1 LIQSKFPD
9 SYLNF
14 NDDRIKK
21 EAASIMEIKAWEISS
36 EDKAHQ
42 NNPSNKYDFIMQK
55 VIDSNSPLLVSTDG
69 AHDLLN
75 PGTTL
80 ENASTKTTSAFVIS
94 TCDIRNGESI
104 ETKEWKN
111 RPTLPLLCRA
121 TKLPQFIGST
131 PSDIATGELFGI
143 AMSELSLHQQIPRII
158 ITDSKSTRDLLL
170 ELRTNKAIDM
180 IDRNYVRKVAG
191 GVSKFIFH
199 LFQKKF
205 LGMSDTK
212 SDPIPPVLRHSL
224 KAVQHRMCKEALTWT
239 HVDDDIPSNPTAKS
253 SQRVW
258 EATYWDGNQDR
269 TVWKVNSHQLND
281 EGNRI
286 KSTPRYN
293 NLVPNLC
300 VLSANHHADACA
312 DLAKLFHQPTRNIKI
327 AYSLLRFSLMWN
339 GMTIDRNI
347 SEVIRKAIS
356 VERLKRLQ
364 RKPTQGFLHRILKY
378 STSDWTSFQN
388 NKGLFRSLI
397 GLSRTHS
404 RCLYKNE
411 SYRETCRKV
420 RIEQTNNPTEKQLLQ
435 VLKNKQDA
443 IKALSSCMWCSHTPH
458 ENITA
463 KGNRRH
469 AFLHCSNKEISTFRN
484 DMLDLINSKLTG
496 FIIAMSQTTTWEF
509 SSNLLRS
516 ISAQFLF
523 HQKHNTGR
531 LNEVPISR
539 NNLYLPIDELL
550 MKWGKDSI
558 KSAILDNSCS
568 ILTEVFGLTPR
579 ETFTNC
585 GDEELGVTDLP
596 WLGLTPTFLNS
607 IIIQS
612 CDNLDG
618 NLPHMATKKAIST
631 DLKATWTSIKN
642 INLHRAT
649 GLHRIIGT
657 TGKSIEKEFI
667 QLTKTNTIP
676 TNNIISPSIISEES
690 VTPQQQQPPILK
702 HPIINPRNTSR
713 PAKKLKREGS
723 TAKSITLIETP
734 VPAAEQRIQ
743 SINDLKTCAGIT
755 CGKEAAFWCM
765 DCSHEPGMIKQSI
778 KQCQRCSRFM
788 TALKQAHET
797 ISKIQEH
804 SSMNTILQFCK
815 DNPDSLQFR
824 YNKIMDLLDA
834 SISKGKKP
842 QQARYTLKS
851 IPDRQKIICRI
862 IHKSLL
868 HHAKET
874 ISTDAIFKKSS
885 SFIEQAF
892 INLNQKLFSIKSA
905 NKININIEPLLRNNS
920 LIEKYSNSDKSTLS
934 SSQAIATN
942 SSNTYLGGAAIKK
955 AVEVIRNRHTFNVFI
970 AHPDAYL
977 TIEAWE
983 INFGWSN
990 FAKIF
995 SSQRVLDQKPMG
1007 VYMIPLFSGSNNKG
1021 HWNTLVIEKRRNCCQ
1036 AWLIDSLGSSEL
1048 DRNLKNKI
1056 RRAFLPGR
1064 GRFIWTDH
1072 TSRCQTECECGPRT
1086 ILALHMT
1093 ESIIAAGGTTA
1104 RAVEEASLLHLEPS
1118 DYRAQSIRLEAALL
1132 VEEHH
1137 PNMVSRLRR
1146 TIDRPTVPGERGTG
1160 RKRRRRGHKQKAIR
1174 QDAITIDD

>member
-1 LIQSKFPD
+1 
-9 SYLNF
+9 
-14 NDDRIKK
+14 
-21 EAASIMEIKAWEISS
+21 
-36 EDKAHQ
+36 
-42 NNPSNKYDFIMQK
+42 
-55 VIDSNSPLLVSTDG
+55 
-69 AHDLLN
+69 
-75 PGTTL
+75 
-80 ENASTKTTSAFVIS
+80 
-94 TCDIRNGESI
+94 
-104 ETKEWKN
+104 
-111 RPTLPLLCRA
+111 
-121 TKLPQFIGST
+121 
-131 PSDIATGELFGI
+131 
-143 AMSELSLHQQIPRII
+143 
-158 ITDSKSTRDLLL
+158 
-170 ELRTNKAIDM
+170 M

-205 LGMSDTK
+205 LGMTDTK
-212 SDPIPPVLRHSL
+212 SDPIPSALRRSL
-224 KAVQHRMCKEALTWT
+224 ESVQHRMCKEAITWT
-239 HVDDDIPSNPTAKS
+239 HVDDDNSSDPTAKS

-269 TVWKVNSHQLND
+269 TIWKVNSHQLND
-281 EGNRI
+281 EGNSI
-286 KSTPRYN
+286 KLTPRYN

-300 VLSANHHADACA
+300 VLSANHHADVCA
-312 DLAKLFHQPTRNIKI
+312 DLIKFFHHPTRNIKI
-327 AYSLLRFSLMWN
+327 ASSLLRFSLVWN
-339 GMTIDRNI
+339 GMTIDRNV

-356 VERLKRLQ
+356 LERLKRLQ
-364 RKPTQGFLHRILKY
+364 RKPTQGFLHRILQY
-378 STSDWTSFQN
+378 STSDWASFQN

-420 RIEQTNNPTEKQLLQ
+420 RIEQTKNPTEKKHLQ
-435 VLKNKQDA
+435 GLKNKQDS
-443 IKALSSCMWCSHTPH
+443 IKALSSCMWCSHAPH
-458 ENITA
+458 ENITV

-469 AFLHCSNKEISTFRN
+469 AFLHCSNKEILTFRN
-484 DMLDLINSKLTG
+484 DMLDLINSKLTN
-496 FIIAMSQTTTWEF
+496 FIIAITQATTWEF
-509 SSNLLRS
+509 SSNMLRT

-531 LNEVPISR
+531 LNEVPTSR
-539 NNLYLPIDELL
+539 NNLYLSIDELL

-558 KSAILDNSCS
+558 KSAIIDNSCS
-568 ILTEVFGLTPR
+568 ILTEVFGLIPR

-618 NLPHMATKKAIST
+618 NIPHLATKEAISN
-631 DLKATWTSIKN
+631 DLKATWNSIKN

-667 QLTKTNTIP
+667 QLTKTN
-676 TNNIISPSIISEES
+676 IISTNDIISSPIISEKS
-690 VTPQQQQPPILK
+690 VPPQKQQSPTLK
-702 HPIINPRNTSR
+702 HPIIHSRNIAR
-713 PAKKLKREGS
+713 PAKKLKREGP
-723 TAKSITLIETP
+723 TAPPNILIETP
-734 VPAAEQRIQ
+734 APAAEQKTQ

-765 DCSHEPGMIKQSI
+765 DCSHEPGLIKQSI

-797 ISKIQEH
+797 ILKIQEH
-804 SSMNTILQFCK
+804 PTMSSILQFCK

-824 YNKIMDLLDA
+824 YNQIMDLLDA
-834 SISKGKKP
+834 SISKGKNP
-842 QQARYTLKS
+842 QQARYTQKS

-868 HHAKET
+868 HHAKEAT
-874 ISTDAIFKKSS
+874 STDVIFKKSS

-892 INLNQKLFSIKSA
+892 TNLNQKLISIKSA
-905 NKININIEPLLRNNS
+905 NKINTNIAPLLRNNS
-920 LIEKYSNSDKSTLS
+920 LIEKYSNTNKSSLS

-955 AVEVIRNRHTFNVFI
+955 AVEVIRNRQTFNVFI

-983 INFGWSN
+983 INFGWGN
-990 FAKIF
+990 FARIF

-1007 VYMIPLFSGSNNKG
+1007 VYMIPLFSGNDNKG

-1048 DRNLKNKI
+1048 DLNLKEKI

-1064 GRFIWTDH
+1064 GRFIWTDN

-1093 ESIIAAGGTTA
+1093 ESVIAAGGTTA
-1104 RAVEEASLLHLEPS
+1104 RAVEEASLMHIES
-1118 DYRAQSIRLEAALL
+1118 SNYRAQSIRLEAALL
-1132 VEEHH
+1132 VDEHH

-1146 TIDRPTVPGERGTG
+1146 NIDRPAETGERGNG
-1160 RKRRRRGHKQKAIR
+1160 RKRRRRGRKQETPR